1 LDSEGNNVKHIF
13 DLEKGQLTKDILLQK
28 FTGYIAFISFVESDF
43 GIMLIDD
50 IGVITDIV

>member
-13 DLEKGQLTKDILLQK
+13 DLEIGQLIKDILSEK
-28 FTGYIAFISFVESDF
+28 FAGYIAFISFGESDF
-43 GIMLIDD
+43 RMMPIDD